1 MHTQNLHLKI
11 SSGIIIITCL
21 DVYQQH
27 GKAAT
32 QQYHLQSTKLEEA
45 KKKAGLTDG
54 ATPGTLI
61 ENLQETI
68 GIST

>member
-1 MHTQNLHLKI
+1 
-11 SSGIIIITCL
+11 L

-32 QQYHLQSTKLEEA
+32 QQYHLQSAKLEEA